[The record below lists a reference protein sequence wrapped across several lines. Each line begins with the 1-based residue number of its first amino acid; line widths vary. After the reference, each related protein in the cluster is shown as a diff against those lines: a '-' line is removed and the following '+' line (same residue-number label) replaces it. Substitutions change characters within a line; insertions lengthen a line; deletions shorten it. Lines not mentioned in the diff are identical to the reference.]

1 VIRYL
6 LADLVRSQRW
16 LPPVLLYL
24 CIAAVLYGGDAGA
37 PRPPYAASAMA
48 LLPIAAWLTVVVVNN
63 EDPVQRRVTLA
74 AVGGWRR
81 LLGGLVGSALLCN
94 GVLVVLATLV
104 PPLLNR
110 HHYGSVDVVLG
121 FMAHTISALTGI
133 GLGVLCARPMIPTT
147 GWSLIAVLG
156 GTLTALVANRVPP
169 VGTTAH
175 LLFDSDPPEV
185 VAAVSVQ
192 AAIAVAVLAAAT
204 TIGFL
209 VGRKRF

>member
-1 VIRYL
+1 
-6 LADLVRSQRW
+6 
-16 LPPVLLYL
+16 
-24 CIAAVLYGGDAGA
+24 
-37 PRPPYAASAMA
+37 
-48 LLPIAAWLTVVVVNN
+48 
-63 EDPVQRRVTLA
+63 
-74 AVGGWRR
+74 
-81 LLGGLVGSALLCN
+81 
-94 GVLVVLATLV
+94 
-104 PPLLNR
+104 
-110 HHYGSVDVVLG
+110 
-121 FMAHTISALTGI
+121 
-133 GLGVLCARPMIPTT
+133 MIPTT